1 MKKQRWLIISGI
13 VAAVIL
19 LIVYGFLP
27 KPVNVVTSN
36 VKRGMFADVVEEEG
50 KTRVKERFVISAPV
64 AGYMRRVMLDAG
76 DAVKKGQVVVELEPL
91 RSVVLDPRSRAEAVA
106 AVSAAEAAL
115 KAAEEKLKA
124 AVAEAQYAASNLARI
139 QDLFKESLVS
149 HDNLDIAE
157 REARRTEAI
166 RLSSEAD
173 VRVARFELD
182 KAKSALHYS
191 AAEKGASGNHIV
203 TVRSPSDGR
212 VLKLHRESEGTVT
225 AGEPLIDIGDPSYLE
240 AKVEVL
246 SDSAVRISP
255 GTRVVFERWG
265 GQFPLEGI
273 VRTVEPEAFTKISSL
288 GVEEQRVLVIAD
300 FTSTPENRLELG
312 DGYRVEARFIIWEGQ
327 NILQVPANALFR
339 KGSAWSLFTV
349 ENGRARE
356 HNVNIGHQNGLAAE
370 ILSGLNEGEEVI
382 LYPDESIRDGTKVKK
397 R

>member
-13 VAAVIL
+13 VAAVVL

-91 RSVVLDPRSRAEAVA
+91 RSVVLDPRSRAEAEA

-115 KAAEEKLKA
+115 KAAEENLKA
-124 AVAEAQYAASNLARI
+124 AVAEAQYAASNLDRI

-149 HDNLDIAE
+149 QDKLDNAE
-157 REARRTEAI
+157 REAKRTEAI

-191 AAEKGASGNHIV
+191 AAERGTSGNHIV

-240 AKVEVL
+240 VKVEVL

-255 GTRVVFERWG
+255 GTRVIFERWG

-300 FTSTPENRLELG
+300 FTSTPENLLELG
-312 DGYRVEARFIIWEGQ
+312 DGYRVEARFIIWEGKD
-327 NILQVPANALFR
+327 ILQVPANALFR
-339 KGSAWSLFTV
+339 KDSAWSVFTV
-349 ENGRARE
+349 DNGRARE
-356 HNVNIGHQNGLAAE
+356 RNVNIGHQNGLAAE

-382 LYPDESIRDGTKVKK
+382 LYPDESIRDGAKVKK